1 MNPTPRGRTIGRPA
15 SLTVVAAVYLAAA
28 AVAIVVADALADE
41 PLLAIN
47 LALVAATG
55 VVYAASLALRNGSC
69 FDPYWSVA
77 PPLVAVYWLT
87 EAAPGANGARQVV
100 VTTLVL
106 LWGIRLT
113 ANWVRSWPG
122 LDHEDWR
129 YTQMYRDAPMPTWV
143 VSLLGVHFFPTV
155 QIALG
160 CLALRYALATGTDGF
175 GVLDVVAGVVTV
187 GAIGIEAV
195 ADEQRRSFA
204 RTARSGEWCQQ
215 GLWAR
220 SRHPNYFG
228 EVAFWCGLFVFA
240 LAGDLDAWWTAVGP
254 VAMIVMMLAASVPMM
269 DRRNAERRP
278 GYPEG
283 TGSLPAL
290 VPRGRPAP
298 TVQQQQQPSS
308 APTEEPR

>member
-1 MNPTPRGRTIGRPA
+1 MTTNQPRRGRSIGRTA
-15 SLTVVAAVYLAAA
+15 SLVVVTAVYFAAV
-28 AVAIVVADALADE
+28 AVAIVVVDAFADE
-41 PLLAIN
+41 PLLAVN
-47 LALVAATG
+47 LGLLAATG
-55 VVYAASLALRNGSC
+55 VVYAASLAVRNGSC

-87 EAAPGANGARQVV
+87 EAAPGADTTRQAF
-100 VTTLVL
+100 VTTLVF

-129 YTQMYRDAPMPTWV
+129 YTQMYRDAPAPTWA
-143 VSLLGVHFFPTV
+143 VSLFGVHVFPTI

-160 CLALRYALATGTDGF
+160 CLALRFALATGTDGF
-175 GVLDVVAGVVTV
+175 GVLDVVAGIVTV
-187 GAIGIEAV
+187 GAIGIETV

-204 RTARSGEWCQQ
+204 RAADPGACCQQ

-228 EVAFWCGLFVFA
+228 EVAFWCGLFGFA
-240 LAGDLDAWWTAVGP
+240 LAADLGAWWTVIGP

-269 DRRNAERRP
+269 DRHNEERRP
-278 GYPEG
+278 GYADGPG
-283 TGSLPAL
+283 RLPAL
-290 VPRGRPAP
+290 VPRGRRAP
-298 TVQQQQQPSS
+298 TLRSDSS
-308 APTEEPR
+308 PTVKPE